1 MRDIRDS
8 ATGPGAGTA
17 GLSIIRSSVIR
28 LDITRHG
35 DGDGEVLA

>member
-8 ATGPGAGTA
+8 ATGHGAGTA
-17 GLSIIRSSVIR
+17 GLRINRFSVIR
-28 LDITRHG
+28 LDIAPRG